1 VAQAREAAKGKLRET
16 DALESLE
23 MGARRLDFI
32 GMKFELSDEI
42 SKLYTHAYDTVQVGG
57 NPGHDL
63 GEISSNINS
72 RTADLRDGYVLGR
85 ELFEKSWLAQNKP
98 YWLYNVLNRYDLAAQ
113 TWIQRSDKVAQARA
127 AYNRTK
133 KLASPEELG
142 IPRWT
147 QPFTP

>member
-1 VAQAREAAKGKLRET
+1 M
-16 DALESLE
+16 E
-23 MGARRLDFI
+23 MGARRMDFI

-42 SKLYTHAYDTVQVGG
+42 SRLYTHAYDTVRVGG
-57 NPGHDL
+57 SPGHDL
-63 GEISSNINS
+63 GEIASNINS

-85 ELFEKSWLAQNKP
+85 ELYEKSWLAQNKP

-113 TWIQRSDKVAQARA
+113 LWIQRADKVGQARA

-133 KLASPEELG
+133 KLAPPEEVG

-147 QPFTP
+147 QPVTP

>member
-1 VAQAREAAKGKLRET
+1 
-16 DALESLE
+16 
-23 MGARRLDFI
+23 
-32 GMKFELSDEI
+32 MKVELSDEI
-42 SKLYTHAYDTVQVGG
+42 SRLYTHAYDTVQVGG
-57 NPGHDL
+57 NPAHDL

-113 TWIQRSDKVAQARA
+113 TWIQRSDKVGQARS

-133 KLASPEELG
+133 KLAPPEEVG

-147 QPFTP
+147 QAVIP